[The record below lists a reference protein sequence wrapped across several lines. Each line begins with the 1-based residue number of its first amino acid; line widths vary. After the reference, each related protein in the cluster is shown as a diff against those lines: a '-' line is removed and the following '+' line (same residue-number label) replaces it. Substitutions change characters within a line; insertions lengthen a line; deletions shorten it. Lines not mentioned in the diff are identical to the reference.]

1 MKSLKAKCIKCGDIV
16 EVSHPCEF
24 KSCKCGAIALDY
36 GDGHYSRTCGAPE
49 NFDKEFDKEQGIDR
63 FKPFKSEDFETSNT
77 NCDFYNLNASEL
89 ISAICSWG
97 KDHGIDNPDKQ
108 TIKLMEEVG
117 ELANEISRS
126 RYDTPEV
133 RDAIGDIG
141 VVLIILSDILGY
153 DFVDQC
159 LLPAYRIIEKRN
171 GKTVNGS
178 FIKEGDD

>member
-1 MKSLKAKCIKCGDIV
+1 MIDFP
-16 EVSHPCEF
+16 VS
-24 KSCKCGAIALDY
+24 AD
-36 GDGHYSRTCGAPE
+36 
-49 NFDKEFDKEQGIDR
+49 
-63 FKPFKSEDFETSNT
+63 
-77 NCDFYNLNASEL
+77 EL

-97 KDHGIDNPDKQ
+97 SDHGIDNPDKQ

-153 DFVDQC
+153 DFIDQC
-159 LLPAYRIIEKRN
+159 LLPAYKVIEKRN

-178 FIKEGDD
+178 FIKENDA